1 MRRTANI
8 TTDKK
13 GLPQTFWFGAVL
25 ALLFIAALLG
35 VCIGQF
41 PLTVG
46 EIWDILTGGLQDT
59 MERRVFFTLR
69 LPRVLMGLMAG
80 LGLGLT
86 GSIFQTVFKNPLA
99 SPDIIGVAAGA
110 NMGAAFAIVALGAS
124 ATAMVSG
131 AFFGGILV
139 VFMVLALV
147 RVTPSQSTATYVLAG
162 IVMSS
167 LSKAVIMLLK
177 YFADPTNELAA
188 IEYWTMGSLANIT
201 STKVLYVLPL
211 FLLSFVGLLLLRRQV
226 DLMSLNE
233 DECRMLGMPLHR
245 VRLLILGLC
254 TLLVAS
260 IISVTGLIS
269 FVGLIAPHIARL
281 MLKRNNFSTSLMSS
295 LIGAVVMILADT
307 MARSIYSTEIP
318 ISILTTLLGV
328 PVLVYFMCKK
338 REDTP

>member
-1 MRRTANI
+1 MRKAANTA
-8 TTDKK
+8 TEKK
-13 GLPQTFWFGAVL
+13 GLPQTFWFGAAFVL
-25 ALLFIAALLG
+25 LVISVLIGLC
-35 VCIGQF
+35 VGQF
-41 PLTVG
+41 SITVP
-46 EIWDILTGGLQDT
+46 EILQIVSGGLQDS

-110 NMGAAFAIVALGAS
+110 NMGAAFAIVMLGAS
-124 ATAMVSG
+124 TLSMMGG

-139 VFMVLALV
+139 VICVLALV

-188 IEYWTMGSLANIT
+188 IEYWTMGSLSNIT
-201 STKVLYVLPL
+201 ATKVAYVLPM
-211 FLLSFVGLLLLRRQV
+211 FLLSYIGLLLLRRQI

-233 DECRMLGMPLHR
+233 DECRMLGMPLHQ
-245 VRLLILGLC
+245 VRLVILVLC

-260 IISVTGLIS
+260 IISVTGLIA

-281 MLKRNNFSTSLMSS
+281 MLRRNNFSTTLMST
-295 LIGAVVMILADT
+295 LIGAIVLLISDTLARCLYT
-307 MARSIYSTEIP
+307 SEIP

-338 REDTP
+338 REEG

>member
-1 MRRTANI
+1 M
-8 TTDKK
+8 
-13 GLPQTFWFGAVL
+13 
-25 ALLFIAALLG
+25 LLVAMLLG

-41 PLTVG
+41 PLSVSQ
-46 EIWDILTGGLQDT
+46 ILSILTGGLQDT

-86 GSIFQTVFKNPLA
+86 GSIFQTIFKNPLA
-99 SPDIIGVAAGA
+99 SPDILGVAAGA
-110 NMGAAFAIVALGAS
+110 NMGAAFAIVVLSAS
-124 ATAMVSG
+124 AAAMVSG
-131 AFFGGILV
+131 AFIGGLLV
-139 VFMVLALV
+139 VLLVLALV
-147 RVTPSQSTATYVLAG
+147 KATPSQATATYVLAG

-211 FLLSFVGLLLLRRQV
+211 FLLSFVGLLLLRRQI

-233 DECRMLGMPLHR
+233 DECRMLGMPLYR
-245 VRLLILGLC
+245 VRLLILALC

-307 MARSIYSTEIP
+307 LARSIYTTEIP